1 MWQPQLDP
9 GRPRFLAIADALG
22 DDVTSGRLPGGE
34 RLPTHRD
41 LAGTLGLSVGT
52 VTRAYAEAEKRG
64 LIHSEVGR
72 GTFVR
77 SATQGPFAW
86 FGLGDRPPSF
96 VDLSMSWPCYEHD
109 PDLGATLKRI
119 ARRADVDTLMRYQ
132 SNSGMSR
139 HRAIGSQWLRGF
151 GLSVDPTRVMVCA
164 GAQHALQVL
173 LSSLAGPGDI
183 VLAEDLTY
191 PGIKVAADLMG
202 VKLVGVPLD
211 EEGIRVDALEDL
223 CKRKQPKAL
232 YTIPCIQNP
241 TTGTLSLKRRKAI
254 AEIAERYGMAIMED
268 DVHRLLDDDAPP
280 PISSFVPEQGY
291 YIGSLSKAIS
301 GGIRVAFLAV
311 PSRSIERIERAIWA
325 TLWMVSPLCAEVA
338 CTWIEDG
345 SAELTVAKK
354 RAEARARTDATRERF
369 GGNLRCR
376 PSGYHSWLQLPEQ
389 WQAPAFAEEARKRGV
404 GVTPADAFFIGSGT
418 PPHAV
423 RISMSAARSLETL
436 NIGLDRL
443 AGLLEEAPGL
453 GSPIV

>member
-1 MWQPQLDP
+1 
-9 GRPRFLAIADALG
+9 
-22 DDVTSGRLPGGE
+22 
-34 RLPTHRD
+34 
-41 LAGTLGLSVGT
+41 
-52 VTRAYAEAEKRG
+52 
-64 LIHSEVGR
+64 
-72 GTFVR
+72 
-77 SATQGPFAW
+77 
-86 FGLGDRPPSF
+86 
-96 VDLSMSWPCYEHD
+96 
-109 PDLGATLKRI
+109 
-119 ARRADVDTLMRYQ
+119 
-132 SNSGMSR
+132 
-139 HRAIGSQWLRGF
+139 
-151 GLSVDPTRVMVCA
+151 
-164 GAQHALQVL
+164 
-173 LSSLAGPGDI
+173 
-183 VLAEDLTY
+183 
-191 PGIKVAADLMG
+191 
-202 VKLVGVPLD
+202 
-211 EEGIRVDALEDL
+211 
-223 CKRKQPKAL
+223 
-232 YTIPCIQNP
+232 
-241 TTGTLSLKRRKAI
+241 
-254 AEIAERYGMAIMED
+254 
-268 DVHRLLDDDAPP
+268 
-280 PISSFVPEQGY
+280 
-291 YIGSLSKAIS
+291 
-301 GGIRVAFLAV
+301 VAFLAV